1 MANETPITKHRPFGM
16 TILAIL
22 ALFGACNGLYLHFAD
37 ATSFAHLDGPHDI
50 LDI

>member
-16 TILAIL
+16 TILAISGL
-22 ALFGACNGLYLHFAD
+22 IWSCDGLYIHFAD
-37 ATSFAHLDGPHDI
+37 ATSFAHLDRPRDI